1 MDYFRPTPQA
11 HWQWIFSSQNKIEKK
26 DKQALLQMMRKLVYS
41 ETQEDFDSE
50 FEEMS
55 NDPTFLKYPNYSK
68 HMNENILPRKD
79 EWSLMFRISSKLPT
93 NNVNCSNYCEV
104 SFRITK
110 DLKFNRNRAFN
121 QLELLKTECDDSSY
135 YSQRCVD
142 VASNTLTSR
151 LVNQNSRFLNRRAV
165 AIDPDKIRRE
175 SDGTFTV
182 PSETKEDVE
191 YSVDM
196 DLRLCSCP
204 NGMLKGPCKH
214 RKVVATSQNML
225 SFDIIPESSPEMRSI
240 WMELGTG
247 RKTPFDYFLPLSDP
261 SEASGENVT
270 RQNPMVIAE
279 VAELD
284 ERNGEREARNEIEQ
298 DPTERIETAKTKL
311 STLLQSIND
320 MYSERIHHDIVGYE
334 KALKSFANHLNRFPT
349 TNDAALQKALHNFGE
364 TQTESLKGGR
374 RKNGS
379 KIPVQVTSR
388 ARRQYKMRG
397 SRVAPG
403 EL

>member
-1 MDYFRPTPQA
+1 
-11 HWQWIFSSQNKIEKK
+11 
-26 DKQALLQMMRKLVYS
+26 MMRKLVYS
-41 ETQEDFDSE
+41 ETQEDFNEE

-55 NDPTFLKYPNYSK
+55 SNPTFLKYPNYSK

-79 EWSLMFRISSKLPT
+79 EWSLMFRIQGQLPT

-110 DLKFNRNRAFN
+110 DLKFNRNRAYN
-121 QLELLKTECDDSSY
+121 QLELLKIECDDSSY

-175 SDGTFTV
+175 ADGTFTV

-196 DLRLCSCP
+196 DLRICSCP
-204 NGMLKGPCKH
+204 NGILKGPCKH

-240 WMELGTG
+240 WMEIGTG
-247 RKTPFDYFLPLSDP
+247 RKTPSDYFLPLSDP
-261 SEASGENVT
+261 SEASGDANFENNIMEELMEADDVD
-270 RQNPMVIAE
+270 
-279 VAELD
+279 ELD
-284 ERNGEREARNEIEQ
+284 ERDGDREARKEIEQ
-298 DPTERIETAKTKL
+298 DPTARIENAKSKL
-311 STLLQSIND
+311 NTLLQRLNEI
-320 MYSERIHHDIVGYE
+320 YSDRIPHDIVGYE
-334 KALKSFANHLNRFPT
+334 KSLKTLENHLNRFTT
-349 TNDAALQKALHNFGE
+349 TNDAAMQKAFHNFGE
-364 TQTESLKGGR
+364 TQTESLRGGR

-403 EL
+403 EFKIGKENKMKRQQNYNTVGR